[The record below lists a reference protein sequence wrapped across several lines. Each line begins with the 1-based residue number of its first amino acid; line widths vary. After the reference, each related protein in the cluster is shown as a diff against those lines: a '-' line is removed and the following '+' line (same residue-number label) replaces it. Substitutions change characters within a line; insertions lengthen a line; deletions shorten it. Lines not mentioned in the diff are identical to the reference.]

1 MSKSPVQGRADRVK
15 LPFVYHIK
23 LQSKNFRN
31 AYNSK
36 ICVDYMKRGFLSSM
50 PVYKQH
56 FPSCEV
62 LA

>member
-36 ICVDYMKRGFLSSM
+36 ICVDYMKRGF
-50 PVYKQH
+50 
-56 FPSCEV
+56 
-62 LA
+62 